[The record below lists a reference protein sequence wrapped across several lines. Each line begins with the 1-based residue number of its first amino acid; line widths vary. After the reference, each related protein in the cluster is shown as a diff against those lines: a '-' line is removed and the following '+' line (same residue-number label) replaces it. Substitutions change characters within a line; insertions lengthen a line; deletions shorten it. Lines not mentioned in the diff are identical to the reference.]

1 VHPPSGADAQVR
13 LAKNICRRA
22 RQDKKTSGAISPQEV
37 FILVF
42 HDKMMGQEPV
52 SMTTAVEKELWVENR
67 LGLHAR
73 PVAKI
78 ATMAQQYD
86 AEITLE
92 KDGLVANA
100 RDLLDVLALDCPQG
114 TRLVLRASGP
124 QAREAASQIAALF
137 ARKFEEK

>member
-1 VHPPSGADAQVR
+1 LESRKV
-13 LAKNICRRA
+13 I
-22 RQDKKTSGAISPQEV
+22 TEV
-37 FILVF
+37 
-42 HDKMMGQEPV
+42 ER
-52 SMTTAVEKELWVENR
+52 ELWVENR

-78 ATMAQQYD
+78 ATMAQRYD

-114 TRLVLRASGP
+114 TRLVLRATGP
-124 QAREAASQIAALF
+124 QAREAASQITALF
-137 ARKFEEK
+137 ARKFEES